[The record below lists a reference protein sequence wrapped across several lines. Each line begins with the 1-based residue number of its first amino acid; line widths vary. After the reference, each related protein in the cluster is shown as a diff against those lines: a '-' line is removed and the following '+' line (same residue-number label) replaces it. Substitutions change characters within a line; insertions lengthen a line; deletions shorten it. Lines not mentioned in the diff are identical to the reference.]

1 MLTEAIRYIKGYLRI
16 RVSGFS
22 PERFLNA
29 CCHRGIHLW
38 GLHPVKG
45 AYEMFLTISGFRR
58 LKPVIKKTGTTVRIT
73 GRYGLPFFLH
83 RYRRRKIFFV
93 GACMSVCMIYFLS
106 LFIWNID
113 IRGNYTRTDETL
125 LRFLETRHV
134 EHGMRIANV
143 DCGRIVKDI
152 RKEYDD
158 IIWVSASVEGSRLI
172 IQIKENEDSFE
183 NKADLEDENKQEE
196 ADGQDGINLVAD
208 QDCVITEMITRKG
221 TPAVHVGDEV
231 KKGDLLVS
239 GIVEVKNDNQEVTG
253 YQMQKADADIQG
265 RTTIEYRDAWPL
277 VYEEKEYQEP
287 VKEELFV
294 RIGSWLFWLGNKK
307 NTFES
312 SEALLKNH
320 QLCIGEHFF
329 LPIYYGNRVTKPY
342 VSTEVPYEKEE
353 LRRILSERFMK
364 ECKELEKK
372 GVEIIENNVKIYT
385 EKEQAEARGTL
396 TVLQK
401 IGTEQ
406 KASIPEVQNREEL
419 TDGND

>member
-221 TPAVHVGDEV
+221 TPSVHVGDEV

-312 SEALLKNH
+312 S
-320 QLCIGEHFF
+320 
-329 LPIYYGNRVTKPY
+329 
-342 VSTEVPYEKEE
+342 
-353 LRRILSERFMK
+353 
-364 ECKELEKK
+364 
-372 GVEIIENNVKIYT
+372 
-385 EKEQAEARGTL
+385 
-396 TVLQK
+396 
-401 IGTEQ
+401 
-406 KASIPEVQNREEL
+406 
-419 TDGND
+419 